1 MAIAPQQQATAVK
14 TNMSV
19 KAKIISQNSDFGA
32 PREWLNGGG
41 NVVDTVGFEQEVLQ
55 ACTQRPV
62 FLRSLPLWVVGY
74 VEFDGNET
82 FDKKARVLP
91 TGILK

>member
-32 PREWLNGGG
+32 PREWLNG
-41 NVVDTVGFEQEVLQ
+41 NAVDTVGFEQEVLQ
-55 ACTQRPV
+55 ACTQL
-62 FLRSLPLWVVGY
+62 FLRSLSLWVVGY
-74 VEFDGNET
+74 VEFDRNEA

>member
-19 KAKIISQNSDFGA
+19 KVKIISQNSDFGA
-32 PREWLNGGG
+32 PREWLNG